1 MGFSVGSYAKI
12 KEVENKGNYS
22 KAKIVISKKI
32 KGSNPAQYVCTF
44 AGWVTCVGN
53 AHNNRPTAGQ
63 KIKITNCDVTNGYAD
78 KVTGEQKFM
87 NSAQCTLFD
96 YELDGQ
102 SPMPSGNG
110 YVPNAYGGGNQQSP
124 FDDIPLDSSLPF

>member
-32 KGSNPAQYVCTF
+32 KDSNPAQYVCTF
-44 AGWVTCVGN
+44 AGWVTCLGN
-53 AHNNRPTAGQ
+53 AHRKNPMVGQ

-96 YELDGQ
+96 YELEGEAP
-102 SPMPSGNG
+102 SNNGYMPSGYGVN
-110 YVPNAYGGGNQQSP
+110 NAMPSG
-124 FDDIPLDSSLPF
+124 FDEIPLDSSLPF

>member
-1 MGFSVGSYAKI
+1 MGFSVGSYAKV

-53 AHNNRPTAGQ
+53 AHNKGLVAGQ
-63 KIKITNCDVTNGYAD
+63 KIKITNCDVNNGYLD
-78 KVTGEQKFM
+78 RDGTQKF
-87 NSAQCTLFD
+87 NNAPQFTLYD
-96 YELDGQ
+96 YDLDGQ

-110 YVPNAYGGGNQQSP
+110 YVPNAYGGGNSGGFEP
-124 FDDIPLDSSLPF
+124 IDIAEDSSLPF

>member
-44 AGWVTCVGN
+44 AGWVNCVGN
-53 AHNNRPTAGQ
+53 AHSKGLMAGQ
-63 KIKITNCDVTNGYAD
+63 KIKITSCDVTNGYAD
-78 KVTGEQKFM
+78 RVTGEQKFT
-87 NSAQCTLFD
+87 NTAQCTLFD
-96 YELDGQ
+96 YELEGEVQ
-102 SPMPSGNG
+102 GNA
-110 YVPNAYGGGNQQSP
+110 YIPNAYGGNMGGFEPIEIANQ
-124 FDDIPLDSSLPF
+124 DSLPF

>member
-44 AGWVTCVGN
+44 AGWVTCLGN
-53 AHNNRPTAGQ
+53 AHSKNPTAGQ

-78 KVTGEQKFM
+78 RVTGEQKFS
-87 NSAQCTLFD
+87 NAPQCTLFD
-96 YELDGQ
+96 YEIEGEAQ
-102 SPMPSGNG
+102 NNGYMPSG
-110 YVPNAYGGGNQQSP
+110 YGGNNSMPSG
-124 FDDIPLDSSLPF
+124 FDEIPLDSSLPF